1 MEAQPVIDE
10 CTGVHG
16 NGLRC
21 KDPEVEEGW
30 CNALEVRGVCEE
42 GENFFATARNPELC
56 LEGVC
61 FHRFRGARDLVL
73 GRAEREEWGG
83 TGAVAC
89 AAARVSAAVRRG

>member
-1 MEAQPVIDE
+1 MEAQSVIDE

-21 KDPEVEEGW
+21 KDSEVEEGW
-30 CNALEVRGVCEE
+30 GNTLEVRGVCEE

-61 FHRFRGARDLVL
+61 FHRFRGARDRVL
-73 GRAEREEWGG
+73 GRAEREECGG

-89 AAARVSAAVRRG
+89 AAARASAAVRRG